1 MKTFFAALALATL
14 IGGSA
19 FVTSADAARR
29 SVPEYDQPRARRDS
43 DGSWQ
48 CYPYC
53 AGGTYEGRPVA
64 SGSSRMAGESR
75 ESSPKCA
82 FEFAAYQRLDEQPI
96 RFQLA
101 SAWGQEDE
109 TTLDDQRISQPPD

>member
-1 MKTFFAALALATL
+1 MKTFFAALALAAL
-14 IGGSA
+14 VGGSA

-53 AGGTYEGRPVA
+53 AGGTLRRTPGTRVA
-64 SGSSRMAGESR
+64 QAGWLVR
-75 ESSPKCA
+75 A
-82 FEFAAYQRLDEQPI
+82 QRVAEVCLRI
-96 RFQLA
+96 RRVPT
-101 SAWGQEDE
+101 S
-109 TTLDDQRISQPPD
+109 